1 MNKFNV
7 GKSHYYMMTVL
18 YGLVLLTGCATTTGT
33 KDESCRIEQQ
43 TAMVNKN
50 QETISVKVCK
60 RQQGRPWDTP

>member
-1 MNKFNV
+1 
-7 GKSHYYMMTVL
+7 MTVL
-18 YGLVLLTGCATTTGT
+18 YGLVLLTGCATTTDT